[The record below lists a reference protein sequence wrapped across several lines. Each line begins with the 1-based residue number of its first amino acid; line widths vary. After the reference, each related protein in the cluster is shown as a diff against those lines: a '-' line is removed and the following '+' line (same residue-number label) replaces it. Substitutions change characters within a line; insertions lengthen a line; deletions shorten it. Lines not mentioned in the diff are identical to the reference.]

1 MQLSEKYEKKMEKQT
16 MPFIWCSQEQH
27 KGNFYTEMIK
37 LAIQTHTQT
46 NKQTLIQFIFL
57 A

>member
-37 LAIQTHTQT
+37 LAIQTHA